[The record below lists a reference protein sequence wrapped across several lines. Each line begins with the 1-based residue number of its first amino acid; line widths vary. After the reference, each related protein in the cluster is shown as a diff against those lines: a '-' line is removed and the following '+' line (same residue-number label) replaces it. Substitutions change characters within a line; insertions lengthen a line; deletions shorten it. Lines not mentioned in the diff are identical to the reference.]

1 MPLKFVIAISLLF
14 CPSVFE
20 AREIKHRVALKPSQ
34 REMVIAGGVS
44 KPDDVVIYALQAQA
58 GQHIFIR
65 LEPDKKLVAQALLVP
80 PSGKQVGPGAK
91 VDFVADQSGI
101 FQIRVIPRERS
112 SGTFR
117 LYLSVR

>member
-1 MPLKFVIAISLLF
+1 MPLRFVVAISLLF

-20 AREIKHRVALKPSQ
+20 AREIKHRVALKPNQ
-34 REMVIAGGVS
+34 TQMIIAGGVP

-65 LEPDKKLVAQALLVP
+65 VEPDKKLVAQALLVP
-80 PSGKQVGPGAK
+80 PSGKQVGPGAE

-101 FQIRVIPRERS
+101 FQIRIMPRERS

>member
-1 MPLKFVIAISLLF
+1 
-14 CPSVFE
+14 
-20 AREIKHRVALKPSQ
+20 
-34 REMVIAGGVS
+34 MVIAGGVS

>member
-1 MPLKFVIAISLLF
+1 MALRFVVTLFLLF

-20 AREIKHRVALKPSQ
+20 AREIKHRIALKPSQ
-34 REMVIAGGVS
+34 TETVIAGGVP
-44 KPDDVVIYALQAQA
+44 KPDDVVIYALPAQA

-65 LEPDKKLVAQALLVP
+65 LEPDKKLVAQTVLVP
-80 PSGKQVGPGAK
+80 PSGKQLGPGAK
-91 VDFVADQSGI
+91 LDFVADEPGI

>member
-1 MPLKFVIAISLLF
+1 MSLRFVVAASLLF
-14 CPSVFE
+14 FPSVFE

-34 REMVIAGGVS
+34 TEMVIAGGVP
-44 KPDDVVIYALQAQA
+44 KPDDVVIYTLQAQA
-58 GQHIFIR
+58 GKHMFIR

-80 PSGKQVGPGAK
+80 PSGKQVGPGAEI
-91 VDFVADQSGI
+91 DFVTEESGI